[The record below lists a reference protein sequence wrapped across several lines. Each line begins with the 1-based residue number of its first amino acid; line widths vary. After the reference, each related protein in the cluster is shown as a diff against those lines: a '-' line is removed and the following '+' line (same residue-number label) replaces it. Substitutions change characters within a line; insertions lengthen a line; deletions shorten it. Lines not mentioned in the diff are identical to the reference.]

1 MKPRILFKKFILQ
14 ATLGLTTLSMLVGLA
29 FAVPAPVYAAASQA
43 PAAGNPALERAYQA
57 EQARLKSQAAN
68 LDKANAEVARI
79 QTLISQVQ
87 AKSLN
92 VTDLQTALATF
103 QSQLASAQAEH
114 NTAASILST
123 HAGFGVDGSVTNVPA
138 ARQTVLDARQA
149 LTDAAAILSQ
159 AARDLRQ
166 AIKTWQATIRTL
178 ARDKGLEKAFT
189 AEQAWLQRQETNLG
203 KTTTAID
210 KVQALLNTWQARG
223 VNVTF
228 LQDLLNAFKSQVA
241 GVLASHQAASG
252 ILSSH
257 AGFDAN
263 GKVTILSQAA
273 LTVQS
278 AREALRTVT
287 TELTQAIRDL
297 AAGLRLWRTQHTAP
311 KATPAPSAGA

>member
-1 MKPRILFKKFILQ
+1 MKPQLFFKKLILQ
-14 ATLGLTTLSMLVGLA
+14 ATLGLTTLSMLAGLA
-29 FAVPAPVYAAASQA
+29 FAVPAPVYAAANPA
-43 PAAGNPALERAYQA
+43 PATQNPALKHAYQA
-57 EQARLKSQAAN
+57 EQARLKTQAAN
-68 LDKANAEVARI
+68 LDMANREVAKI
-79 QTLISQVQ
+79 QTLISQAQ

-149 LTDAAAILSQ
+149 LTDTAAILTQ
-159 AARDLRQ
+159 AARDLHQ
-166 AIKTWQATIRTL
+166 AIKTWQAANRTL

-189 AEQAWLQRQETNLG
+189 AEQTWLQRQGTNLG
-203 KTTTAID
+203 KTTTVID
-210 KVQALLNTWQARG
+210 KVQALINTWQAKG
-223 VNVTF
+223 VDVTF

-241 GVLASHQAASG
+241 GAQASHQAASG

-263 GKVTILSQAA
+263 GKVTVLSQAA
-273 LTVQS
+273 LTVQN
-278 AREALRTVT
+278 AREALRTAT
-287 TELTQAIRDL
+287 TELTQSVKDL
-297 AAGLRLWRTQHTAP
+297 AAGLHLWRAQHTAP
-311 KATPAPSAGA
+311 KATPTPSAGA